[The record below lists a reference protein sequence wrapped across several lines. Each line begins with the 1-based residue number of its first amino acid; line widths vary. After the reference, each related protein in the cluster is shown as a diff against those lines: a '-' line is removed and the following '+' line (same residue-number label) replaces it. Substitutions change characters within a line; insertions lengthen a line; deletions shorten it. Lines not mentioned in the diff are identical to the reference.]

1 MPTIADIY
9 RQLKEHEDLE
19 KSAAVKKQA
28 IASPQRGA
36 GQPAAEVGAA
46 LEDVLGQN
54 IAETKIRI
62 KKKLE
67 ETAGA
72 MKAVEGLSSDADD
85 ESPVTNQGPVV
96 GDKMPPA
103 GEPSGAGVAA
113 KLSSQTAKQDEVK
126 QAEDEKVAA
135 EKVAAEYYAAG
146 QIMAQGFYTELGRL
160 MGGQE

>member
-1 MPTIADIY
+1 MPTIAEIY
-9 RQLKEHEDLE
+9 RALKEHEDLSKTAE
-19 KSAAVKKQA
+19 VKKQA

-67 ETAGA
+67 EVAGQQ
-72 MKAVEGLSSDADD
+72 KAVEGLSSDAID
-85 ESPVTNQGPVV
+85 ESPATNQGPVV

-113 KLSSQTAKQDEVK
+113 KVSAQQV
-126 QAEDEKVAA
+126 AEQEKSAA
-135 EKVAAEYYAAG
+135 EKLAEEYHAAG
-146 QIMAQGFYTELGRL
+146 QIMAQGFFSELNRL